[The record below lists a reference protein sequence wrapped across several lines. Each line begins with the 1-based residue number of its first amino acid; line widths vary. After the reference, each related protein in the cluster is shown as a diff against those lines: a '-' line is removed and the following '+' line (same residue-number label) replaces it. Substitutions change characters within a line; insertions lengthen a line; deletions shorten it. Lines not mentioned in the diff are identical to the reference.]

1 MNFREENGKKSTR
14 VLIDISPLIDVV
26 FILLLFFAVSTTFKE
41 EVGLPLTLPT
51 SKVKAT
57 KVKQKNVTIYITKD
71 GTYYIGK
78 KKLEDS
84 MLVDEIKKQL
94 EISEKKE
101 VVIKADKGAK
111 YEKVYKAMDASRQA
125 GAKGLMVAGSAK

>member
-1 MNFREENGKKSTR
+1 MNFRDGNNRKSTR

-26 FILLLFFAVSTTFKE
+26 FILLLFFVVSTTFKE

-51 SKVKAT
+51 SKVKTT

-71 GTYYIGK
+71 GTYYINK
-78 KKLEDS
+78 KKISDNALA
-84 MLVDEIKKQL
+84 DEIKKQL
-94 EISEKKE
+94 AISEKKE
-101 VVIKADKGAK
+101 VVIKADKGAR
-111 YEKVYKAMDASRQA
+111 YERVYKAMDASRRA

>member
-1 MNFREENGKKSTR
+1 MNFRDENGRKSTR

-41 EVGLPLTLPT
+41 EIGLPLTLPT
-51 SKVKAT
+51 SKVKTT
-57 KVKQKNVTIYITKD
+57 KVKQKNVTIYITRD
-71 GTYYIGK
+71 GAYYIGK
-78 KKLEDS
+78 KEVKDS
-84 MLVDEIKKQL
+84 LLVDEIKKEL
-94 EISEKKE
+94 EASEKKE

-111 YEKVYKAMDASRQA
+111 YERVYKGMDASRQA